1 MFCMS
6 GLVHFLQ
13 MTPIIQV
20 DLTVAGWYG
29 PNVFSSEKLRFVY
42 VLRNISCETRTLSDC
57 EDVRGSGVPAGWPT
71 LSHNGGEPLFS
82 LVSARSLQYGQ
93 HQSHGIKKRNKIRED
108 FKKIILTFAQSVQIH
123 WQFHIRW
130 TGYCLISFAK
140 HGKFVPGR
148 KLLNYFWNI
157 SNSIFVQGES
167 RIALLYFWSLWN
179 SIFVR
184 GEPSLHWLHFFFL
197 LLDGC
202 QRSLGPRM
210 PNQI

>member
-1 MFCMS
+1 MYFFKDCICGS
-6 GLVHFLQ
+6 F
-13 MTPIIQV
+13 
-20 DLTVAGWYG
+20 
-29 PNVFSSEKLRFVY
+29 
-42 VLRNISCETRTLSDC
+42 RNISCETRTLSDC

-93 HQSHGIKKRNKIRED
+93 HQSHGIKKRNKMRED
-108 FKKIILTFAQSVQIH
+108 FKKIILTFAQCVQIH

-184 GEPSLHWLHFFFL
+184 GEPSLQWLHFFFL
-197 LLDGC
+197 ILDGC
-202 QRSLGPRM
+202 QRSLGLRM